1 MSRQKTQHTKQFK
14 LDAIN
19 YRKEHPNPTLLLQ
32 RCKKSIAEFWRSF
45 FLYPLLFKNVAIVAI
60 SIVVLANLS

>member
-32 RCKKSIAEFWRSF
+32 RCKKFYSRVLAKF
-45 FLYPLLFKNVAIVAI
+45 FLVS
-60 SIVVLANLS
+60 SII